1 MRKALKLAVLYAGKA
16 LGLFALAKAITPNGL
31 RILCYHG
38 TAFSEESQFLPKL
51 FMSVGKFE
59 RRLSILAR
67 HKFPVLRLGE
77 AADRLSRGDISSR
90 AVVITIDDGFYG
102 TSRLAWPI
110 LQRFGYP
117 ATIYVTS
124 YYAVKQ
130 NPVFGLVVEY
140 MLWKTQAHVLDLDV
154 LGIALHG
161 QARLGDVAHRRAL
174 AEVICEYG
182 ETQCTEDERVAIAQ
196 RLGRQLRIDYDDL
209 ARSRVFSLMTVDEIR
224 KLSTE
229 GADFQAHTHR
239 HRFPL
244 RENDARKELKDNRHA
259 LEPAVDQHLEHFCYP
274 SGEWFAEQW
283 PWLEAEGFRTAT
295 TCEKG
300 LNYAHTPR
308 FALRRFLD
316 GEHIAEIEFEAEV
329 SGFMEV
335 LRRTRT
341 LLGGG
346 QPSRPWRDVG

>member
-1 MRKALKLAVLYAGKA
+1 MRKALKIAVLYVGKA

-38 TAFSEESQFLPKL
+38 TAFSDESQFLPKL

-67 HKFPVLRLGE
+67 YKFPILRLSE
-77 AADRLSRGDISSR
+77 AASRLSQGDISSG

-130 NPVFGLVVEY
+130 NPIFGLVVEY
-140 MLWKTQAHVLDLDV
+140 MLWKTQAVELNLDA

-161 QARLGDVAHRRAL
+161 QESLGGMAHRRKL
-174 AEVICEYG
+174 AEMICEYG

-196 RLGRQLRIDYDDL
+196 RLGHLLNINYEDL

-224 KLSTE
+224 KLSSE

-244 RENDARKELKDNRHA
+244 LENAARKEIKDNRHA
-259 LEPAVDQHLEHFCYP
+259 LEAAVDQRLEHFCYP
-274 SGEWFAEQW
+274 SGEWFEEQW

-329 SGFMEV
+329 SGFMEL
-335 LRRTRT
+335 LRRMRTR
-341 LLGGG
+341 LGAGE
-346 QPSRPWRDVG
+346 PSRPWRKAG